1 MSLANLRSHEV
12 IRKAIHLTSSL
23 IPLSYWFL
31 FERAIT
37 LQIVIILALGFLT
50 VDYLRLKSTAIG
62 KMFMRVFGLALRSHE
77 KQKLT
82 GATYV
87 FTGSVV
93 AIFLFPKEIAV
104 PALLI
109 LSISDTLAALIGIPF
124 GKHKFLKKSL
134 EGSSAFFI
142 STLLILGIYFPE
154 TLLINIFVAAI
165 VTLAEA
171 YPMNLDDNFLIPILS
186 GVLLSLAS
194 LL

>member
-1 MSLANLRSHEV
+1 MSLAKLQNHEL
-12 IRKAIHLTSSL
+12 IRKAIHLSSSI

-31 FERAIT
+31 FERHFT
-37 LQIVIILALGFLT
+37 LQIVIFLALGFLT
-50 VDYLRLKSTAIG
+50 ADYLRLKSGGIE
-62 KMFMRVFGLALRSHE
+62 KMFMRIFGSALRQHE
-77 KQKLT
+77 KNNLT

-87 FTGSVV
+87 FTGAVV

-134 EGSSAFFI
+134 EGSTAFFI
-142 STLLILGIYFPE
+142 STAVILAIFFPE
-154 TLLINIFVAAI
+154 STIISLIIAAI

-186 GVLLSLAS
+186 GTLLSLAS

>member
-1 MSLANLRSHEV
+1 MSISNLQSHEL
-12 IRKAIHLTSSL
+12 IRKAIHLSSAI

-31 FERAIT
+31 ADRQLT
-37 LQIVIILALGFLT
+37 LQIVILLSLGFLMA
-50 VDYLRLKSTAIG
+50 DYLRLKSGPIE
-62 KMFMRVFGLALRSHE
+62 KIFMKIFGSALRQHE
-77 KQKLT
+77 KKNLT

-93 AIFLFPKEIAV
+93 AIFLFPKEMAV

-124 GKHKFLKKSL
+124 GRHKFLKKSL
-134 EGSSAFFI
+134 EGSTAFFI
-142 STLLILGIYFPE
+142 STAVILTMFFPGVLI
-154 TLLINIFVAAI
+154 INILVAGI

-186 GVLLSLAS
+186 GTLLSLAS

>member
-1 MSLANLRSHEV
+1 MSLAKLQSHEL
-12 IRKAIHLTSSL
+12 IRKAIHLSSSI

-31 FERAIT
+31 FEKHFT
-37 LQIVIILALGFLT
+37 LQIVIVLALGFLT
-50 VDYLRLKSTAIG
+50 ADYLRLKSGGIERL
-62 KMFMRVFGLALRSHE
+62 FMRIFGSALRQHE
-77 KQKLT
+77 KKNLT

-134 EGSSAFFI
+134 EGSTAFFI
-142 STLLILGIYFPE
+142 STLVILALFFPE
-154 TLLINIFVAAI
+154 SIIVNIIIAAI

-186 GVLLSLAS
+186 GSLLSLAT

>member
-1 MSLANLRSHEV
+1 MSLSRLQSHEL
-12 IRKAIHLTSSL
+12 IRKAIHLSSSI
-23 IPLSYWFL
+23 IPIFYWFVADRHL
-31 FERAIT
+31 T
-37 LQIVIILALGFLT
+37 LQIVILLSLGFLT
-50 VDYLRLKSTAIG
+50 ADFLRLKSG
-62 KMFMRVFGLALRSHE
+62 VVEKVFMGIFGSALRQHE
-77 KQKLT
+77 KKNLT

-93 AIFLFPKEIAV
+93 AIFLFPRDVAV

-134 EGSSAFFI
+134 EGSAAFFI
-142 STLLILGIYFPE
+142 STTILLTIFYPE
-154 TLLINIFVAAI
+154 RLLINILIAAV
-165 VTLAEA
+165 VTLAET

-186 GVLLSLAS
+186 GTLLSLAS

>member
-1 MSLANLRSHEV
+1 MSLANLRSQEV

-31 FERAIT
+31 FERDIT

-93 AIFLFPKEIAV
+93 AIFLFPKGIAV

-134 EGSSAFFI
+134 EGSAAFFI

-154 TLLINIFVAAI
+154 TLLINIFVATI

>member
-1 MSLANLRSHEV
+1 MSLSNLQSHEL
-12 IRKAIHLTSSL
+12 IRKAIHLSSAI

-31 FERAIT
+31 ADRHLT
-37 LQIVIILALGFLT
+37 LQIVVLLSLGFLMA
-50 VDYLRLKSTAIG
+50 DYLRLKSGAVE
-62 KMFMRVFGLALRSHE
+62 KVFMKIFGSALRQHE
-77 KQKLT
+77 KKNLT

-109 LSISDTLAALIGIPF
+109 LSISDTVAALIGIPF

-134 EGSSAFFI
+134 EGSTAFFI
-142 STLLILGIYFPE
+142 STTAILTIFFPE
-154 TLLINIFVAAI
+154 GLIINVLIAAI

-171 YPMNLDDNFLIPILS
+171 NPMKLDDNFLIPILS
-186 GVLLSLAS
+186 GTLLSLAS

>member
-1 MSLANLRSHEV
+1 MSLAKLQSHEL
-12 IRKAIHLTSSL
+12 IRKAIHLSSSI

-31 FERAIT
+31 FERHFT
-37 LQIVIILALGFLT
+37 LQVVIFLALGFLT
-50 VDYLRLKSTAIG
+50 ADFLRLRSDGIEKL
-62 KMFMRVFGLALRSHE
+62 FMRIFGSALRQHE
-77 KQKLT
+77 KKNLT

-124 GKHKFLKKSL
+124 GKHKFLKKSA
-134 EGSSAFFI
+134 EGSTAFFI
-142 STLLILGIYFPE
+142 STAVILAIYFPE
-154 TLLINIFVAAI
+154 SIIINIIIAAI

-186 GVLLSLAS
+186 GTLLSLAS

>member
-1 MSLANLRSHEV
+1 MSLANLRSHELV
-12 IRKAIHLTSSL
+12 RKAIHLSSSI

-31 FERAIT
+31 FEKHLT
-37 LQIVIILALGFLT
+37 LQIVIVVALGFLT
-50 VDYLRLKSTAIG
+50 VDYLRLKSDFIE
-62 KMFMRVFGLALRSHE
+62 KIFMRIFGSALRQHE
-77 KQKLT
+77 KKNLT

-104 PALLI
+104 PSLLI
-109 LSISDTLAALIGIPF
+109 LAISDTLAALIGIPF

-134 EGSSAFFI
+134 EGSAAFFI
-142 STLLILGIYFPE
+142 SASIILAIFYPGNLLIAM
-154 TLLINIFVAAI
+154 LIAAS

-171 YPMNLDDNFLIPILS
+171 YPINLDDNFLIPILS
-186 GVLLSLAS
+186 GTLLSLAS